1 MEVNQYLKKNYIL
14 GISYSVLWSG
24 KIPPV
29 KIKPVYVYECLCKFV
44 QVWKKEGKETV
55 HAADDGYFK
64 ALKIK

>member
-1 MEVNQYLKKNYIL
+1 M
-14 GISYSVLWSG
+14 
-24 KIPPV
+24 
-29 KIKPVYVYECLCKFV
+29 YECLCKFV